1 MLLHVA
7 HSELAAWY
15 TGHHIFSTVEKG
27 KPETSESLAMCLPC
41 SWRWLQQ
48 HLTTSETVAGR
59 FVVLIPATHLEQGTR
74 VHW

>member
-27 KPETSESLAMCLPC
+27 WVRDLRIPGYEPPMLQEGGMPQHPENY
-41 SWRWLQQ
+41 
-48 HLTTSETVAGR
+48 
-59 FVVLIPATHLEQGTR
+59 
-74 VHW
+74 